1 MTPEQHEELIE
12 LASKNNVILENIQN
26 DLMKIHDAIYG
37 NGKPGLLTRM
47 GTAESKLE
55 TIDKCRREDHTALFK
70 YANRNNERIVALEA
84 TKNSWV
90 QMVSWFIGGAGI
102 VMAILTY
109 ASKG

>member
-1 MTPEQHEELIE
+1 MTNEQHDELIE
-12 LASKNNVILENIQN
+12 LASKNNVILEKMQK
-26 DLMKIHDAIYG
+26 DLVNIHDAIYG

-47 GTAESKLE
+47 STVENRLDN
-55 TIDKCRREDHTALFK
+55 IDACRKEDHAALFK
-70 YANRNNERIVALEA
+70 FANRNNERIVALEA
-84 TKNSWV
+84 SKSSWV